1 MDKKKAEE
9 AMTKL
14 KIAIRIKK
22 EEIKNNKILFPRH
35 DNSRLEEDIETYETA
50 IAALEKEIIRSHM
63 DDHGGKAN
71 EMAGWI
77 PVEERLPDDLTNPIT
92 RDAYVYPVTV
102 DLGDVTAV
110 SYTHLDSGE
119 YSELASYLIKETE
132 ETFREED
139 SPFKQR
145 YSCSRNLIT
154 PEPKAVSYT
163 HLNAKVW
170 NAEFLYQYSA

>member
-9 AMTKL
+9 AVKKL

-22 EEIKNNKILFPRH
+22 EEIKNNKILFPKH

-50 IAALEKEIIRSHM
+50 IEALEKEIVRSHM

-102 DLGDVTAV
+102 DLGDVTDIR
-110 SYTHLDSGE
+110 Y
-119 YSELASYLIKETE
+119 YSFWRGHWYNQGPETM
-132 ETFREED
+132 D
-139 SPFKQR
+139 DLVIAWMP
-145 YSCSRNLIT
+145 L
-154 PEPKAVSYT
+154 PEPYKE
-163 HLNAKVW
+163 KI
-170 NAEFLYQYSA
+170 